1 MRIGQLSKV
10 FIFIISLKY
19 KANYYIA
26 LNILTIFVAIAF
38 GRYANNTSTF
48 VDDVFAGTLV
58 SSVICHQCHTVCHL
72 VTPYVILSH
81 YATLSHCMS
90 SCHTV
95 CHLVTLYV
103 ILSYCM
109 SSCHTI
115 CHLVTLYVI
124 LSHYACLIVCHLVT
138 MYVILS
144 HCISPCHTVCH
155 LFILYVTLCILNVIT
170 SPVCSLRKC
179 WRSSQTCHYQYLI
192 RNQ

>member
-19 KANYYIA
+19 KTNYYIA

-58 SSVICHQCHTVCHL
+58 SSVICHQCHTV
-72 VTPYVILSH
+72 
-81 YATLSHCMS
+81 
-90 SCHTV
+90 
-95 CHLVTLYV
+95 
-103 ILSYCM
+103 
-109 SSCHTI
+109 